1 MNKKVLSAL
10 LTGVMVVSLS
20 GCGSAPAETKTEEP
34 AKEAAATEE
43 TVAETSEE
51 TTEEASV
58 EESTE
63 EAATEDAATE
73 EVAATDEPSGDEAFT
88 IGYAQRATDAAYTI
102 AIKERNQEYAKEH
115 YPNLEWV
122 ETDAQGDVATQAAN
136 IEDLISRGVD
146 LIMVSPLTSDGLTD
160 AVAEAMDAG
169 IPVVTMDR
177 EVDTPVTVKVVADN
191 KEMGVMAADK
201 LAEMMG
207 GKGNI
212 IEVCGTTGSSAAI
225 DRQAGFEET
234 IASKYP
240 DIKIV
245 DSQDCDFN
253 SAKAASYMEDML
265 QKYGE
270 GEIQAIYCHNDPMA
284 EAVAETVVAAG
295 RDSEGILITGMD
307 GEEAAFQMVENGQMA
322 FTIIYP
328 TMSPEAMIAAYNV
341 LTNQPQDE
349 VVNCI
354 PTLVSKDNVAEHL
367 GTGLQ

>member
-1 MNKKVLSAL
+1 MKKRVLSAL
-10 LTGVMVVSLS
+10 LTGVMVASLY
-20 GCGSAPAETKTEEP
+20 GCGSAPAPASAETKAETTAAKETAAETKKEE
-34 AKEAAATEE
+34 AKEAATEAAATE
-43 TVAETSEE
+43 A
-51 TTEEASV
+51 A
-58 EESTE
+58 STE
-63 EAATEDAATE
+63 QAATG
-73 EVAATDEPSGDEAFT
+73 EPSGDEEFT

-102 AIKERNQEYAKEH
+102 AIKERNQDYAKDH
-115 YPNLEWV
+115 YPNLKWV

-160 AVAEAMDAG
+160 AVKEAMDAG

-234 IASKYP
+234 LASKYP
-240 DIKIV
+240 DMKIV

-295 RDSEGILITGMD
+295 RDGEGILITGMD

-354 PTLVSKDNVAEHL
+354 PTLVGKDNVAEHL